1 MGENLPQQYKR
12 VVQMQGSAAAR
23 ARLPRQISHFIDN
36 EQRVIYVVLWSD
48 LNSFRY
54 SNPSEIW
61 ANKRLKNGVITDF
74 NNFEFQSCPN

>member
-12 VVQMQGSAAAR
+12 VLQAQNPTAAR
-23 ARLPRQISHFIDN
+23 MRLPRQISHFIDA

-54 SNPSEIW
+54 PNPPEIW
-61 ANKRLKNGVITDF
+61 ANKT
-74 NNFEFQSCPN
+74 